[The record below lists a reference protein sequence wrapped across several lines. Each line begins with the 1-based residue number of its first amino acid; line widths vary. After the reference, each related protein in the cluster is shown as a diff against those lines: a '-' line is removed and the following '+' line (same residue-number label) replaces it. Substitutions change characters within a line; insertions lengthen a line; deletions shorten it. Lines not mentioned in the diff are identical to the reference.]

1 LSSGVLRD
9 IQKDVSKENTQKD
22 MPLPTTAGAAREYQ
36 KRLRALSVRLA
47 DVREIERR
55 KLSKD
60 LHDHVGHELGL
71 ARIKLS
77 SILRGDAFELPE
89 ELKEAFLDVEEHLK
103 QAVRQSR
110 SLGYEYY
117 PQVLGDA
124 GLIPALQWLAEHFAE
139 RQQIGIRLQVQ
150 PLCREIRFSNK
161 LRSRLF
167 TAVRECVYNAW
178 KYADSEEVRIAISP
192 KEDNQIEIRIE
203 DDGKGFDVTDL
214 DHLDRHDGGFGLFS
228 IREMIEHQG
237 GTFLCESSPGNGTRI
252 ILIIPPEHVNQQEAS

>member
-1 LSSGVLRD
+1 MNEAFS
-9 IQKDVSKENTQKD
+9 QKD
-22 MPLPTTAGAAREYQ
+22 MPAPASSHAALEYQ

-77 SILRGDAFELPE
+77 SILRGDSFELSS
-89 ELKEAFLDVEEHLK
+89 ELRESLLDLEEHLK
-103 QAVRQSR
+103 QAIRQSR
-110 SLGYEYY
+110 TLGYAYY
-117 PQVLGDA
+117 PQVLDDA
-124 GLIPALQWLAEHFAE
+124 GLIPALEWLAEHYAE
-139 RQQIGIRLQVQ
+139 RQNIRILLTVD
-150 PLCREIRFSNK
+150 PACAEIQFSEV

-178 KYADSEEVRIAISP
+178 KYAGSHVIRIVLRSR
-192 KEDNQIEIRIE
+192 KTGRIEIRIE
-203 DDGKGFDVTDL
+203 DDGRGFDVSSL
-214 DHLDRHDGGFGLFS
+214 DQLDWKEGGFGLFS

-237 GTFLCESSPGNGTRI
+237 GDFLCDSSPGKGTCI
-252 ILIIPPEHVNQQEAS
+252 TLSLPPEHIHTREK